1 MNGILLDTH
10 TLLWWL
16 ADDTKLPRWMRERIG
31 DPEVQCLVSAATIWE
46 IGIKRA
52 IGKLDAPPGL
62 ISIIAEEGFQH
73 LHITL
78 NHAETAAAL
87 SLHHR
92 DPFDRSICFSFVGGP
107 AYARTGV
114 TNRAPGAYPSTYA
127 TTASAM
133 LSHESNLDAVVWLA
147 AYLSSCFSGWSP
159 M

>member
-16 ADDTKLPRWMRERIG
+16 ADDPKLPQWMRERIAN
-31 DPEVQCLVSAATIWE
+31 PEVQCLVSAATIWE

-87 SLHHR
+87 PLHHR
-92 DPFDRSICFSFVGGP
+92 DPFDRMLIGQALVESLTIATLDP
-107 AYARTGV
+107 AFAEYPARLLV
-114 TNRAPGAYPSTYA
+114 R
-127 TTASAM
+127 
-133 LSHESNLDAVVWLA
+133 
-147 AYLSSCFSGWSP
+147 
-159 M
+159 